1 MTPLF
6 YFPNLTKRQISTY
19 IVTRESADG
28 AHSQNSFQ
36 TRTCCGMEKNMT
48 RDSYKYECSAE
59 IGSVTEAMK
68 AQKVLAAAAIPSEI
82 IKKEGS
88 SRRRGCVFGIGFS
101 CAQQNNVRAVLGSA
115 RIYPKAFDSGH
126 DIS

>member
-1 MTPLF
+1 
-6 YFPNLTKRQISTY
+6 
-19 IVTRESADG
+19 
-28 AHSQNSFQ
+28 
-36 TRTCCGMEKNMT
+36 MT

-101 CAQQNNVRAVLGSA
+101 CAQKNNVRAVLSSA
-115 RIYPKAFDSGH
+115 RIYPKAFDS
-126 DIS
+126 

>member
-1 MTPLF
+1 
-6 YFPNLTKRQISTY
+6 
-19 IVTRESADG
+19 
-28 AHSQNSFQ
+28 
-36 TRTCCGMEKNMT
+36 MT

-101 CAQQNNVRAVLGSA
+101 CAQLNNVRAVLGSA
-115 RIYPKAFDSGH
+115 RIYPRAFDS
-126 DIS
+126 